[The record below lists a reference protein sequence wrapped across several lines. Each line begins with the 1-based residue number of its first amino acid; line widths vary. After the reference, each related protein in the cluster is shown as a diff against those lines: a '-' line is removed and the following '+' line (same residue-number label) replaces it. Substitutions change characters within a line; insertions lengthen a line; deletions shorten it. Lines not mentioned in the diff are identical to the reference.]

1 MEENQKPSCSCCSGK
16 KTLREE
22 EEKKKLLNRLKRIEG
37 QIRGIQSMLEKDSYC
52 NDILT
57 QSGGLVQRRAE
68 QFQ

>member
-37 QIRGIQSMLEKDSYC
+37 QIRGIQSMLEKDSLLQRYP
-52 NDILT
+52 D
-57 QSGGLVQRRAE
+57 SVGGCQRRAE